1 MADRFKELSTQCMKE
16 LTEVFNR
23 MDDSNVRELLE
34 EIKKTPRIFLLA
46 AGREGLATKSF
57 AMRLM
62 HLGKESFWI
71 WDDTTPSIGEGDL
84 MICACGSANVG
95 HENYVADMA
104 KKNGAKL
111 ALITPSSEGFLL
123 SIADMVVNVPA
134 AVAGLSYAV
143 MSMRYL
149 PTEYSGAE
157 MDVIAA
163 IILGGTRLNGGV
175 GTLKGCILGTL
186 LLTMVSNS
194 LILLGISVYWQKVF
208 IGAIIIIGT
217 AISVMQSH
225 NVKIGKAKT
234 GKKEAA

>member
-1 MADRFKELSTQCMKE
+1 MKDRFKELSTQCMKE
-16 LTEVFNR
+16 LTEVFER

-71 WDDTTPSIGEGDL
+71 WDDTTPSIGE
-84 MICACGSANVG
+84 
-95 HENYVADMA
+95 NYVADMA

-134 AVAGLSYAV
+134 AAYKAV
-143 MSMRYL
+143 GDFVPSEQLMGNLFEQTLFIFYDILVMMLR
-149 PTEYSGAE
+149 EE
-157 MDVIAA
+157 MDI
-163 IILGGTRLNGGV
+163 
-175 GTLKGCILGTL
+175 KPEE
-186 LLTMVSNS
+186 MV
-194 LILLGISVYWQKVF
+194 
-208 IGAIIIIGT
+208 AR
-217 AISVMQSH
+217 H
-225 NVKIGKAKT
+225 RNV
-234 GKKEAA
+234 E

>member
-1 MADRFKELSTQCMKE
+1 MNDRFKELSTQCMKE
-16 LTEVFNR
+16 LTEVFER

-123 SIADMVVNVPA
+123 SIADMVVNVPSEQLM
-134 AVAGLSYAV
+134 GNLFEQTLFIFYDILV
-143 MSMRYL
+143 MMLR
-149 PTEYSGAE
+149 EE
-157 MDVIAA
+157 MDI
-163 IILGGTRLNGGV
+163 
-175 GTLKGCILGTL
+175 KPEE
-186 LLTMVSNS
+186 MV
-194 LILLGISVYWQKVF
+194 
-208 IGAIIIIGT
+208 AR
-217 AISVMQSH
+217 H
-225 NVKIGKAKT
+225 RNV
-234 GKKEAA
+234 E

>member
-1 MADRFKELSTQCMKE
+1 MADRFKELSTQFMKE

-95 HENYVADMA
+95 HENYVAEMA

-134 AVAGLSYAV
+134 AAYKAV
-143 MSMRYL
+143 GDFVPSEQLMGNLFEQTLFIFYDILVMMLR
-149 PTEYSGAE
+149 EE
-157 MDVIAA
+157 MDI
-163 IILGGTRLNGGV
+163 
-175 GTLKGCILGTL
+175 KPEE
-186 LLTMVSNS
+186 MV
-194 LILLGISVYWQKVF
+194 
-208 IGAIIIIGT
+208 AR
-217 AISVMQSH
+217 H
-225 NVKIGKAKT
+225 RNV
-234 GKKEAA
+234 E

>member
-46 AGREGLATKSF
+46 AGREGRTGIAGGREGLATKSF

-95 HENYVADMA
+95 HENYVAEMA

-134 AVAGLSYAV
+134 AAYKAVGDFVPSEQLMGNLFEQTLFIFYDILVMMLREEMNIKPEEMVA
-143 MSMRYL
+143 RH
-149 PTEYSGAE
+149 
-157 MDVIAA
+157 
-163 IILGGTRLNGGV
+163 R
-175 GTLKGCILGTL
+175 
-186 LLTMVSNS
+186 
-194 LILLGISVYWQKVF
+194 
-208 IGAIIIIGT
+208 
-217 AISVMQSH
+217 
-225 NVKIGKAKT
+225 NV
-234 GKKEAA
+234 E